1 MVFVLMQAKIAFEV
15 ATMLG
20 APSSLRLIS
29 LEGGHRVQFI
39 SLEGGQLVCDF
50 AVISLEGGHWD
61 WFPRWKG
68 DTGTG
73 FHAGRGTALNLCL
86 SSYDDVN
93 TSP

>member
-50 AVISLEGGHWD
+50 AGRGTASSDFAGRGTLGLVSTLEGGHWD

-68 DTGTG
+68 DS
-73 FHAGRGTALNLCL
+73 FESVSFEL
-86 SSYDDVN
+86 
-93 TSP
+93 